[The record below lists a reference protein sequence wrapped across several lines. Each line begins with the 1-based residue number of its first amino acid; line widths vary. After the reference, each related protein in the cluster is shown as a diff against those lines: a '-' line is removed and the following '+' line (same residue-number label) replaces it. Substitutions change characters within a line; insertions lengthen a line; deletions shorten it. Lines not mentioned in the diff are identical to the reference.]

1 MKLVRAAQLCLL
13 SIFLLL
19 FWRAGSCAPIRIG
32 YSALGAVFTPLWVA
46 QDEGYFK
53 REGLETETVYIGGGS
68 VVIQALIAGD
78 LQFALAG
85 ATGAVRATLN
95 GADVKLIANTMTSM
109 DFHLIS
115 RPEIASLGALKGKK
129 IGVTRL
135 GGNTDFA
142 LDIVLKKA
150 GLTRGADV
158 NVLQTGGM
166 PQMMGALQA
175 GGLDAGV
182 ITAVLALSAEKRGFR
197 RLVDFAELEI
207 PYPLAP
213 LMARES
219 YIRSHRDIVR
229 RFLRAYVEALHRVLT
244 DRETAL
250 RILAKYTR
258 TDDMDTLASTYRHY
272 RSRYLKKI
280 YVDLEGVRNLLRFE
294 FKDAGGHAAERFVD
308 NSFVVEL
315 DREGMFEKR

>member
-1 MKLVRAAQLCLL
+1 MRINRVTQ
-13 SIFLLL
+13 IVLLL
-19 FWRAGSCAPIRIG
+19 PFILIFSRAGICAPVRVG

-53 REGLETETVYIGGGS
+53 RQGLETETVYIGGGT
-68 VVIQALIAGD
+68 VVIQALLAGD
-78 LQFALAG
+78 LHFALAG
-85 ATGAVRATLN
+85 ATGAVRATLS
-95 GADVKLIANTMTSM
+95 GADVKLIANTMNSM

-115 RPEIASLGALKGKK
+115 RPEISSLQALKGKR

-150 GLTRGADV
+150 GLTRGSDV
-158 NVLQTGGM
+158 TVLQAGGM

-182 ITAVLALSAEKRGFR
+182 ITAILGWSAEKRGFH
-197 RLVDFAELEI
+197 RLVDFGDLDI

-213 LMARES
+213 LITTES
-219 YIRSHRDIVR
+219 NIRSRPDVVLK
-229 RFLRAYVEALHRVLT
+229 FLRGYVEALHRVLM

-258 TDDMDTLASTYRHY
+258 IEDTEVLARTYSHY
-272 RSRYLKKI
+272 RARYLEKI
-280 YVDLEGVRNLLRFE
+280 YVDLEGVKNLLRFE
-294 FKDAGGHAAERFVD
+294 FKDGPAPERFVD
-308 NSFVVEL
+308 NRFIAEL
-315 DREGMFEKR
+315 EREGMFQKRHR